1 MIHPVRIGN
10 LLIGPDHPCLV
21 VAEAG
26 VNHNGDLNIAHRLI
40 DAAVKA
46 GADAVKF
53 QSFMTEEIVT
63 PATPKAGYQE
73 STTGISGGQY
83 EMLKALELTRQDHAE
98 LKDHCDDAG
107 ILYLCTPYETASI
120 DMLSEIGV
128 AAYKVASTDTTN
140 IPFLRYMAQKK
151 LPVILSTGMCTL
163 GEVEQAVNV
172 LKSEGLKNMV
182 VILQCT
188 SEYPAPIHEV
198 NLRAMHTMEH
208 VFACPVGF
216 SDHTQGIGASP
227 WAVASRACLI
237 EKHFTLDRNFEGPD
251 HRASIEPHELE
262 TLVKTIRQVESA
274 LGDGIKRLM
283 PSEAENKSKMQK
295 SLVAKRT
302 IKAEEIIQAQD
313 LTCKRPGN
321 GLQPKWF
328 DRVIGKKAIQNI
340 DKDSFIT
347 LAAIK
352 WE

>member
-1 MIHPVRIGN
+1 
-10 LLIGPDHPCLV
+10 
-21 VAEAG
+21 
-26 VNHNGDLNIAHRLI
+26 
-40 DAAVKA
+40 
-46 GADAVKF
+46 
-53 QSFMTEEIVT
+53 
-63 PATPKAGYQE
+63 
-73 STTGISGGQY
+73 
-83 EMLKALELTRQDHAE
+83 
-98 LKDHCDDAG
+98 
-107 ILYLCTPYETASI
+107 
-120 DMLSEIGV
+120 
-128 AAYKVASTDTTN
+128 
-140 IPFLRYMAQKK
+140 
-151 LPVILSTGMCTL
+151 
-163 GEVEQAVNV
+163 
-172 LKSEGLKNMV
+172 
-182 VILQCT
+182 
-188 SEYPAPIHEV
+188 
-198 NLRAMHTMEH
+198 MEH